1 MTEKSRLRIEAEQVI
16 EDLDIMG
23 LLNAYGH
30 ARIVGSVALDL
41 IVKRDIDIHVLVL
54 LRDTMDM
61 AQHLMSVLLKVEGVN
76 EVTVKDYR
84 ERASLKVGVDEFIG
98 ESGPWSIDIWL
109 TTDVSTTGFGLAD
122 EMEETLDEDMREVI
136 LSIKRHYHIRD
147 LLQNGLSSLI
157 YRAVTEG
164 RVQNANEFEQWL
176 ARTQLRK
183 QDRESILSSLT
194 RRPKKPPK
202 ESDTST

>member
-54 LRDTMDM
+54 LRDIMEM
-61 AQHLMSVLLKVEGVN
+61 AQHLMSVLLKTDGVN

-84 ERASLKVGVDEFIG
+84 ERASLKVGIDEYHS

-109 TTDVSTTGFGLAD
+109 TTDVSTTGFVLVD
-122 EMEETLDEDMREVI
+122 ELEEALDEDMREVV

-164 RVQNANEFEQWL
+164 QVQNANEFEQWL

-183 QDRESILSSLT
+183 QDKDTILSSLA
-194 RRPKKPPK
+194 RRPKKPPR
-202 ESDTST
+202 ESDL

>member
-61 AQHLMSVLLKVEGVN
+61 AQHLMSVLLKVDGVN

-84 ERASLKVGVDEFIG
+84 ERASLKVGIDEFMG

-109 TTDVSTTGFGLAD
+109 TTDVSTTGFGLVD
-122 EMEETLDEDMREVI
+122 ELEENLDEDMREVV

-183 QDRESILSSLT
+183 QDKDSILSSLT

-202 ESDTST
+202 EFDV

>member
-23 LLNAYGH
+23 LLNAYGN

-84 ERASLKVGVDEFIG
+84 ERASLKVGVDEFMG

-109 TTDVSTTGFGLAD
+109 TTDVSTTGFALAD
-122 EMEETLDEDMREVI
+122 EMEVTLDEDMREVI

-147 LLQNGLSSLI
+147 LLQNGLSGLI

>member
-1 MTEKSRLRIEAEQVI
+1 MTEKSRLRIEAEQVV

-61 AQHLMSVLLKVEGVN
+61 AQHLMSVLLKVEGVA

-84 ERASLKVGVDEFIG
+84 ERASLKVGIDEFMG

-109 TTDVSTTGFGLAD
+109 TTDVSTTGFGLVD
-122 EMEETLDEDMREVI
+122 ELEESLDEGMREVV

-176 ARTQLRK
+176 AQTQLRK
-183 QDRESILSSLT
+183 QDKDSILSSLT
-194 RRPKKPPK
+194 RRPKKMPK
-202 ESDTST
+202 ESDM

>member
-16 EDLDIMG
+16 DDLDIMG

-61 AQHLMSVLLKVEGVN
+61 AQHLMSVLLKVDGVN
-76 EVTVKDYR
+76 EVTVKDHR
-84 ERASLKVGVDEFIG
+84 ERASLKVGIDEFMG

-109 TTDVSTTGFGLAD
+109 TTDVSTTGFGLVD
-122 EMEETLDEDMREVI
+122 ELEESLGEDMREVV

-183 QDRESILSSLT
+183 QDKDSILSSLT
-194 RRPKKPPK
+194 RRPKKTPK
-202 ESDTST
+202 ESDV

>member
-1 MTEKSRLRIEAEQVI
+1 MTEKSRLRIEAEQII

-41 IVKRDIDIHVLVL
+41 IVKRDIDIHALVL
-54 LRDTMDM
+54 LRDTIEM
-61 AQHLMSVLLKVEGVN
+61 AQHLMSMLLKAEGVN

-84 ERASLKVGVDEFIG
+84 ERASLKVGIDEYQG
-98 ESGPWSIDIWL
+98 PSGPWSIDIWL
-109 TTDVSTTGFGLAD
+109 TTDVSTTGFAIVD
-122 EMEETLDEDMREVI
+122 ELEKSLDENMREVI
-136 LSIKRHYHIRD
+136 LNIKRHYHIRD

-157 YRAVTEG
+157 HRAVTEG
-164 RVQNANEFEQWL
+164 GVQNANEFEQWL
-176 ARTQLRK
+176 ARTQLRR

-194 RRPKKPPK
+194 RRPKKTPR
-202 ESDTST
+202 ESDL

>member
-54 LRDTMDM
+54 LRDIMEM
-61 AQHLMSVLLKVEGVN
+61 AQHLMSVLLKIDGVN

-84 ERASLKVGVDEFIG
+84 ERASLKVGIEEYHG

-109 TTDVSTTGFGLAD
+109 TTDVSTTGFILVD
-122 EMEETLDEDMREVI
+122 ELEESLDEDMREVV

-183 QDRESILSSLT
+183 QDKDTILSSLA
-194 RRPKKPPK
+194 RRPKKPPR
-202 ESDTST
+202 ESDL

>member
-1 MTEKSRLRIEAEQVI
+1 MTEKSRLRIEAEQII

-41 IVKRDIDIHVLVL
+41 IVKRDIDIHALVL
-54 LRDTMDM
+54 LRDTMEM
-61 AQHLMSVLLKVEGVN
+61 AQHLIAVLLKAEGVH
-76 EVTVKDYR
+76 EVSVKDYR
-84 ERASLKVGVDEFIG
+84 ERASLKVGIEEYQG

-109 TTDVSTTGFGLAD
+109 TTDVSTTGFTMID
-122 EMEETLDEDMREVI
+122 EWEESLDEEMREVI
-136 LSIKRHYHIRD
+136 LNIKRHYHIRD
-147 LLQNGLSSLI
+147 LLQDGLSSLI

-164 RVQNANEFEQWL
+164 AVQNANEFEQWL

-194 RRPKKPPK
+194 RRPKKHPK
-202 ESDTST
+202 DSNET

>member
-1 MTEKSRLRIEAEQVI
+1 
-16 EDLDIMG
+16 
-23 LLNAYGH
+23 
-30 ARIVGSVALDL
+30 
-41 IVKRDIDIHVLVL
+41 
-54 LRDTMDM
+54 
-61 AQHLMSVLLKVEGVN
+61 VLLKTDGVN

-84 ERASLKVGVDEFIG
+84 ERASLKVGIDEYHS

-109 TTDVSTTGFGLAD
+109 TTDVSTTGFVLVD
-122 EMEETLDEDMREVI
+122 ELEEALDEDMREVV

-164 RVQNANEFEQWL
+164 QVQNANEFEQWL

-183 QDRESILSSLT
+183 QDKDTILSSLA
-194 RRPKKPPK
+194 RRPKKPPR
-202 ESDTST
+202 ESDL

>member
-1 MTEKSRLRIEAEQVI
+1 MTEKSRLRIEAEKVI

-23 LLNAYGH
+23 LLNAYGC

-61 AQHLMSVLLKVEGVN
+61 AQHLMSVLLKAEGVT
-76 EVTVKDYR
+76 EVTVKDHR
-84 ERASLKVGVDEFIG
+84 ERASLKVGIEEYQG

-109 TTDVSTTGFGLAD
+109 TTDVSTTGFALVD
-122 EMEETLDEDMREVI
+122 ELEEALDEDMREVV

-164 RVQNANEFEQWL
+164 QVQNANEFEQWL

-194 RRPKKPPK
+194 RRPKKPPR
-202 ESDTST
+202 ESNTT